1 MKKIILLILISMILL
16 PGCSKEDKKENYPIY
31 EGTLVFKT
39 VENDKYRFLV
49 LQNISKEDLEN
60 GDLDDFIEL
69 AQDQPEASYYF
80 VDKKDYESIEIGE
93 RVRITADFN
102 QQESLPPIKTAVS
115 IEKLMN
121 KIQIKI

>member
-1 MKKIILLILISMILL
+1 MKKIMLLILISMIVL
-16 PGCSKEDKKENYPIY
+16 PGCSNEDKKENYPIY
-31 EGTLVFKT
+31 EGTLVYKK

-49 LQNISKEDLEN
+49 LQDIIKEDLEN
-60 GDLDDFIEL
+60 GDLNDFIEL

-102 QQESLPPIKTAVS
+102 QQESLPPIRTAVS
-115 IEKLMN
+115 IEKMDE
-121 KIQIKI
+121 